1 MKFSSILAGAALFTG
16 SVLAADL
23 DPIVI
28 KGSKF
33 FYKSNDTQFYIRGVA
48 YQQEYSG
55 PKSDTNNYKDPLA
68 DADACKRDV
77 PYLQKLN
84 ANTIRVYAIDPKADH
99 KECMSLL
106 SDAGIY
112 VIADLSSPSESI
124 IRNDPKWDFDLYQRY
139 ASVVDELS
147 QYSNVIG
154 FFAGNEVSN
163 NPKTT
168 DASAFVK
175 AAVRD
180 MKRYI
185 KAKNYRTMGVGYATN
200 DDSSIRVDMANY
212 FNCGEKEDSIDFWGY
227 NVYSWCGDSNYE
239 KSGYKARTEEFKDYS
254 IPVFF
259 AEYGCNAVTP
269 RKFTEVEALYGDKM
283 AEVWSGGIVYMYFQ
297 EENNYG
303 LVSIDNGNAK
313 TLEDFSYLSKQLASA
328 TPTGT
333 KKAEYNPTN
342 TALQSC
348 PTTGKN
354 WLAAASPLP
363 PSPNSD
369 LCSCMEKSLTCVAKS
384 DISGKKLSST
394 FSTVCGYQGGKF
406 CEGVSGNATLGE
418 YGAYSV
424 CTPEQQL
431 SFAMNQ
437 YYQDQADQGNEQD
450 ACDFDGAATSQS
462 TSEPTAACSSLLSE
476 AGAEG
481 TGSVKASPTAAN
493 AGSGGSGG
501 GAGADTSDGA
511 AFALSPGSVHVGVF
525 QIGAYVVTAIFAGA
539 AMILL

>member
-1 MKFSSILAGAALFTG
+1 MKLTSLIAGAALFSG

-33 FYKSNDTQFYIRGVA
+33 FYKSSDTQFYMRGVA
-48 YQQEYSG
+48 YQQEYTGDKTS
-55 PKSDTNNYKDPLA
+55 KINYKDPLA
-68 DADACKRDV
+68 DAEACKRDV
-77 PYLQKLN
+77 PYLEKLN
-84 ANTIRVYAIDPKADH
+84 ANTIRVYAIDPTADH
-99 KECMSLL
+99 TECMNLL
-106 SDAGIY
+106 SKAGIY
-112 VIADLSSPSESI
+112 VVADLSSPSESI
-124 IRNDPKWDFDLYQRY
+124 VRNDPKWDYALYTRY

-163 NPKTT
+163 DPKTT

-200 DDSSIRVDMANY
+200 DDSAIRVDMADF
-212 FNCGEKEDSIDFWGY
+212 FNCGEEEESIDFWGY

-239 KSGYKARTEEFKDYS
+239 ESGYKSRTDEFRDFN

-259 AEYGCNAVTP
+259 AEYGCNEVTP
-269 RKFTEVEALYGDKM
+269 RKFTEVEALYGDTM
-283 AEVWSGGIVYMYFQ
+283 ARVWSGGIVYMYFQ
-297 EENNYG
+297 EANNYG
-303 LVSIDNGNAK
+303 LVSVDDGKVK
-313 TLEDFSYLSKQLASA
+313 TLDDFSYLSKQLASA

-333 KKAEYNPTN
+333 KKDAYQPTN

-348 PTTGKN
+348 PTVKKN
-354 WLAAASPLP
+354 WQAVSSPLP
-363 PSPNSD
+363 PSPNRA
-369 LCSCMEKSLTCVAKS
+369 LCTCMLKSLSCVAKP
-384 DISGKKLSST
+384 DISGKLLSST
-394 FSTVCGYQGGKF
+394 FSSVCGYQDGKF
-406 CEGVSGNATLGE
+406 CDGVTGNATTGE

-431 SFAMNQ
+431 SFALNQ
-437 YYQDQADQGNEQD
+437 YYEDQVDQGNGQD
-450 ACDFDGAATSQS
+450 ACDFDGAASSQS
-462 TSEPTAACSSLLSE
+462 TSEPTSACSSLLDE
-476 AGAEG
+476 AGSEG
-481 TGSVKASPTAAN
+481 TGSVQASPTAA
-493 AGSGGSGG
+493 GGQSGG
-501 GAGADTSDGA
+501 DVTDPETSDDAG
-511 AFALSPGSVHVGVF
+511 FAVGPGSVNVGVL
-525 QIGAYVVTAIFAGA
+525 QLGAYVVSAMFAGA

>member
-1 MKFSSILAGAALFTG
+1 MKLTSIVAGAALFSS

-33 FYKSNDTQFYIRGVA
+33 FYKSNDTQFYMRGVA

-55 PKSDTNNYKDPLA
+55 SKSDTINYKDPLS
-68 DADACKRDV
+68 DAEACKRDV
-77 PYLQKLN
+77 PYLEKLS

-99 KECMSLL
+99 TECMNLL
-106 SDAGIY
+106 SEAGIY
-112 VIADLSSPSESI
+112 VVADLSSPSESI
-124 IRNDPKWDFDLYQRY
+124 IRNDPKWDYNLYTRY

-163 NPKTT
+163 DPKTT

-200 DDSSIRVDMANY
+200 DDSAIRVDMADF
-212 FNCGEKEDSIDFWGY
+212 FNCGDEEGSIDFWGY

-239 KSGYKARTEEFKDYS
+239 DSGYKSRTDEFRDFS

-259 AEYGCNAVTP
+259 AEYGCNEVTP

-283 AEVWSGGIVYMYFQ
+283 ADVWSGGIVYMYFQ
-297 EENNYG
+297 EANNYG
-303 LVSIDNGNAK
+303 LVKVDDGKVK

-333 KKAEYNPTN
+333 KKADYKPTN

-348 PTTGKN
+348 PAVKKN
-354 WLAAASPLP
+354 WQATASPLP
-363 PSPNSD
+363 PSPNHD
-369 LCSCMEKSLTCVAKS
+369 LCTCMLKSLSCVAKS
-384 DISGKKLSST
+384 DISGKLLSST
-394 FSTVCGYQGGKF
+394 FSSVCGYQGGKF
-406 CEGVSGNATLGE
+406 CDGVTGNATSGE

-437 YYQDQADQGNEQD
+437 YYEDQVSQGNGQD

-462 TSEPTAACSSLLSE
+462 TSEPTSACSSLLDE
-476 AGAEG
+476 AGTEG
-481 TGSVKASPTAAN
+481 TGTVQASPTAAG
-493 AGSGGSGG
+493 AQPGG
-501 GAGADTSDGA
+501 DVTEPETSDDAG
-511 AFALSPGSVHVGVF
+511 FAVGPGSVNFGIL
-525 QIGAYVVTAIFAGA
+525 QLGAYVATAMFAGA
-539 AMILL
+539 ALILL

>member
-1 MKFSSILAGAALFTG
+1 MKLSSVITGTALLVG
-16 SVLAADL
+16 SALAADL

-33 FYKSNDTQFYIRGVA
+33 FYNSNDTQFYMRGVA

-55 PKSDTNNYKDPLA
+55 PKSDTNNYKDSLA

-77 PYLQKLN
+77 PYLEKLN
-84 ANTIRVYAIDPKADH
+84 ANTIRVYAVDPKADH
-99 KECMSLL
+99 TECMKLL

-124 IRNDPKWDFDLYQRY
+124 IRNDPKWDYDLFSRY

-163 NPKTT
+163 DPKTT

-200 DDSSIRVDMANY
+200 DDSSIRVDMADY
-212 FNCGEKEDSIDFWGY
+212 FNCGNKEDSIDFWGY

-239 KSGYKARTEEFKDYS
+239 KSGYKSRTDEFRDYS
-254 IPVFF
+254 VPVFF
-259 AEYGCNAVTP
+259 AEYGCNEVEP

-283 AEVWSGGIVYMYFQ
+283 ADVWSGGIVYMYHQ
-297 EENNYG
+297 EANNYG
-303 LVSIDNGNAK
+303 LVSIDNGKVK
-313 TLEDFSYLSKQLASA
+313 TRADYSYLSEQLASA

-333 KKAEYNPTN
+333 KKSDYNPTN
-342 TALQSC
+342 TALASC
-348 PTTGKN
+348 PALNQN
-354 WLAAASPLP
+354 WQAVASPLP
-363 PSPNSD
+363 PSPNQD
-369 LCSCMEKSLTCVAKS
+369 LCSCMLKSLTCVAKS
-384 DISGKKLSST
+384 DISGKVLSSS
-394 FSTVCGYQGGKF
+394 FSDVCGYQGGKF
-406 CEGVSGNATLGE
+406 CEGVDANATTGE

-431 SFAMNQ
+431 SFAMDQ
-437 YYQDQADQGNEQD
+437 YYQYQVEQGNSD
-450 ACDFDGAATSQS
+450 GACDFDGAASTQS
-462 TSEPTAACSSLLSE
+462 TSEPTSACSSLLDA
-476 AGAEG
+476 AGTEG
-481 TGSVKASPTAAN
+481 TGTVTASPTAAD
-493 AGSGGSGG
+493 AQGGVAEGT
-501 GAGADTSDGA
+501 ADTSDGA
-511 AFALSPGSVHVGVF
+511 GFALTPNSVHVGAWQV
-525 QIGAYVVTAIFAGA
+525 GSYVATAMFAGA